1 MRVLVMGGTQFNG
14 LALVHDLA
22 STGHQV
28 VILNRG
34 KSEAKLPLGV
44 ERVYADR
51 TKPDQMRD
59 VLRSVDVDAVI
70 DVTAYR
76 PEEVELMI
84 EIFRGRIEHYVFIS
98 STVIYAASDLL
109 PITEDHPV
117 ERGPAQQEYGRNK
130 LLCEDILVRAWRE
143 QRFPATTVCYSMVM
157 GAGNILPDREQRMFQ
172 RLLRGRPI
180 LIPGNGRM
188 LQQIGHADDQARAQ
202 RMLLCNPKT
211 YGQRYNLTGGDYF
224 SQEGYVDTFSQILDR
239 PAEKVF
245 IAPALM
251 NDLWEGRVEIEMPAT
266 QSKVDIR
273 NKDKASRV
281 MMSRFMLTMLV
292 QQIAPNIHYWD
303 RSTIY
308 SIDKLKRHTGWEPEL
323 DFSRSVERTWRWYQ
337 AEGLDK
343 TQEFDFGFEDELV
356 KLVEKHGG

>member
-22 STGHQV
+22 NTGHQV

-51 TKPDQMRD
+51 TKPDQMRE
-59 VLRSVDVDAVI
+59 VLRSVEVDAVI

-109 PITEDHPV
+109 PMTENHPV
-117 ERGPAQQEYGRNK
+117 ERGNDQQEYGRNK
-130 LLCEDILVRAWRE
+130 LLCEDILVKAWRE
-143 QRFPATTVCYSMVM
+143 HRFPASTVCFSMVM

-180 LIPGNGRM
+180 LIPGNGRL
-188 LQQIGHADDQARAQ
+188 LQQIGHADDQARAL
-202 RMLLCNPKT
+202 RMMLCNPKT

-224 SQEGYVDTFSQILDR
+224 TQEGYVDTFSRILDR
-239 PAEKVF
+239 PADKVF
-245 IAPALM
+245 VPPALM
-251 NDLWEGRVEIEMPAT
+251 HDLWEGRVEIEMPPT
-266 QSKVDIR
+266 QSKVDTR
-273 NKDKASRV
+273 GKDKSSRV
-281 MMSRFMLTMLV
+281 MISRFMLTMLV

-303 RSTIY
+303 RSAIF
-308 SIDKLKRHTGWEPEL
+308 SIEIGRAH
-323 DFSRSVERTWRWYQ
+323 V
-337 AEGLDK
+337 
-343 TQEFDFGFEDELV
+343 
-356 KLVEKHGG
+356 